1 METEEVYSLAI
12 TPPIISRFAVQWSED
27 NHISVLTEKGI
38 HVFEFIP
45 NPMSPYST
53 IKFSRSFIYA
63 PLIFPTEGIKNKIE
77 SKIWDLSREEI
88 CSFLME
94 ESMTPKVPN
103 VKEMIPK
110 IVDLAWSP
118 QNLMYPNNCL
128 LAILT
133 TTGAVLIVQKI
144 STDWYPTYDLSTI
157 RYNAMEKEIT
167 VQLKDTKDNSM
178 LFLTLKNCIK
188 TLQASCMTW
197 SMLFVDFAYLAISY
211 QNGDVII
218 YKVPSVSYCSETE
231 DVKIVGTIRLNDCAR
246 INALHW
252 ISIDTK
258 KHIII
263 IGYLDG
269 RIHGLSIGERDQ
281 IIELRATKKYYEY
294 ADRIPISIIRAFPRF
309 NATIRMLISKGSFLF
324 LLHLATNGT
333 LKSIQHIQLEGFMIS
348 GLTYANVD
356 CALVTTENNLMFMI
370 DTRNDNFSKLQ
381 VKNVWQQAH
390 PRYLGLAHSL
400 SYMIF
405 VNVTS
410 PNSVYDH
417 LVMKEPS
424 KLHFFVLK
432 HESWDPCTVLK
443 KNKGKRLERIWDC
456 LEMIRMKATK
466 AENIAA
472 GLPKTPSILES
483 LPLNELR
490 ITMWISVIMEISEKK
505 KVIQGIGSI
514 AGEVSEAQPLIF
526 IHTACDYLE
535 RLDNNSS
542 LFEEQQLSI
551 YLLKMYFEVYLA
563 GEENEEITP
572 VSKRARK
579 ILKRI
584 SDFNINKVEACNLCG
599 EVIHDLSWKVTKCS
613 RGHILPRCA
622 ITLLQITGMQYKI
635 CRICGLIFHPC
646 LDQVFGKTS
655 CLFCDMPAHQENRVL
670 GSTYFPLQGKSLSRH
685 GNHVPDDREAEA
697 ASDET

>member
-27 NHISVLTEKGI
+27 NHVSVLTEKGI

-45 NPMSPYST
+45 SPMSPYST

-63 PLIFPTEGIKNKIE
+63 PLIFPTEVIKNKIE
-77 SKIWDLSREEI
+77 LKIWDLSREKI

-103 VKEMIPK
+103 VNEMIPK

-133 TTGAVLIVQKI
+133 TTGAVLILHKI
-144 STDWYPTYDLSTI
+144 STDWYPTYDLNTT

-167 VQLKDTKDNSM
+167 VQLKDSKDNVM
-178 LFLTLKNCIK
+178 LFSTLKNCIK
-188 TLQASCMTW
+188 ALQASCMTW
-197 SMLFVDFAYLAISY
+197 STLFVDFAYFAISY
-211 QNGDVII
+211 HNGDVII
-218 YKVPSVSYCSETE
+218 YKVPCVSYCSEIT
-231 DVKIVGTIRLNDCAR
+231 DVKIVGTIRLNNRAR

-252 ISIDTK
+252 VSIDKK

-263 IGYLDG
+263 IGYLNG
-269 RIHGLSIGERDQ
+269 CIHGLEIEERDQ
-281 IIELRATKKYYEY
+281 IIELKTIRKYYEY
-294 ADRIPISIIRAFPRF
+294 TDRVPIGVIRVLPRF
-309 NATIRMLISKGSFLF
+309 NATIKIFISKGTFLF

-348 GLTYANVD
+348 GLTYANAD
-356 CALVTTENNLMFMI
+356 CMLVTTENNLMFMI
-370 DTRNDNFSKLQ
+370 DTRNDNFSKIQ
-381 VKNVWQQAH
+381 
-390 PRYLGLAHSL
+390 
-400 SYMIF
+400 
-405 VNVTS
+405 
-410 PNSVYDH
+410 
-417 LVMKEPS
+417 
-424 KLHFFVLK
+424 
-432 HESWDPCTVLK
+432 HESWDPCTILK
-443 KNKGKRLERIWDC
+443 KNEGKRLERIWDC

-466 AENIAA
+466 AENITAE
-472 GLPKTPSILES
+472 LPKTPSILEF

-551 YLLKMYFEVYLA
+551 CLLKMYFEVYLA

-572 VSKRARK
+572 ISKRARK

-584 SDFNINKVEACNLCG
+584 SDFNISKVEACNLCG

-613 RGHILPRCA
+613 NGHILPRCA
-622 ITLLQITGMQYKI
+622 ITLLQITGMRYKI

-646 LDQVFGKTS
+646 LDLVFGKTS

-670 GSTYFPLQGKSLSRH
+670 GSTYFPLQGKSLSRQGYH
-685 GNHVPDDREAEA
+685 ALDDREAEA
-697 ASDET
+697 VSEET